1 MVEKSLTSSEAWVRL
16 YEETSSRLVYTVDG
30 KEYNDAELSKLML
43 DKNPQTREK
52 AGKELN
58 RVLKENGHLM
68 TFIYNMVMK
77 DKAIEDEKRG
87 FKTPV
92 SSRNLS
98 EDVSDEMVEALA
110 QTVRKNY
117 KNISHRFYKL
127 KAKWLGVDKI
137 QYWDRNAPLPFAKDT
152 HYSWDESVK
161 IVLNAYNEFS
171 PKLYNIAKNFFDE

>member
-1 MVEKSLTSSEAWVRL
+1 MRL

-43 DKNPQTREK
+43 DKNPEIREK

-98 EDVSDEMVEALA
+98 EKTL
-110 QTVRKNY
+110 
-117 KNISHRFYKL
+117 
-127 KAKWLGVDKI
+127 
-137 QYWDRNAPLPFAKDT
+137 
-152 HYSWDESVK
+152 
-161 IVLNAYNEFS
+161 
-171 PKLYNIAKNFFDE
+171 